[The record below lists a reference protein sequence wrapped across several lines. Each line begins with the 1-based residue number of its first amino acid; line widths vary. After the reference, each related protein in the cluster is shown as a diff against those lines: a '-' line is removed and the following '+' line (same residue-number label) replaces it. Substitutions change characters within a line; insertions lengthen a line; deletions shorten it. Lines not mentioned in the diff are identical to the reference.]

1 MSNAIFFGQS
11 FLSYLFVL
19 VVFVVVIALAV
30 TIGIVIAKNIQ
41 KKKEANEASVST
53 DDEYSDT
60 ADKDPMQIG

>member
-30 TIGIVIAKNIQ
+30 TIGIVIAKSIQ
-41 KKKEANEASVST
+41 KKKEANEASVNT

-60 ADKDPMQIG
+60 AEKDPIQIG

>member
-30 TIGIVIAKNIQ
+30 TIGIVIAKSIQ

-60 ADKDPMQIG
+60 ADKDQIPIG